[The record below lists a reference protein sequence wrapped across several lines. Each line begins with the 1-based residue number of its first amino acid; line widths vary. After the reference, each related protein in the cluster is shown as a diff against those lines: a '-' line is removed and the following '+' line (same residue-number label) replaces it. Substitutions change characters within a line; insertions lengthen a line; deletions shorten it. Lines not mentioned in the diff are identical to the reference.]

1 MGVVNIKLRFLRLSL
16 IILAVTLFIG
26 TPVFWYKF
34 DITFDAIEL

>member
-1 MGVVNIKLRFLRLSL
+1 MDVVNIKLRFLRLSL

-26 TPVFWYKF
+26 TSVFWYKF